1 MNQFWCSNWTCI
13 CNLVDVFF
21 FHVNAHRYAS
31 FGFHFDSV
39 RANNFHNKTF
49 NWRRWVYVCVC
60 EWFKP
65 VGCNTRWTR
74 VCFSLLPSQ
83 SWIGTDMLNKLNGP
97 LWLHWC
103 NTDKVIVNGFL
114 EKTVKK
120 NHQLMMW
127 MFAVI
132 FTCFFPCSTAPPF
145 LVYFMLLFFFA
156 MEAIQSLKYCG
167 CDSCSPKIDRHIL
180 HSLEQ
185 QECIMISWSV

>member
-1 MNQFWCSNWTCI
+1 MCFI
-13 CNLVDVFF
+13 F
-21 FHVNAHRYAS
+21 FHVNAHRNAS

-120 NHQLMMW
+120 KPPADDVDVCSDIHLFLPLFNSTTIFSLLYVVVFFRYGGNPKFKILW
-127 MFAVI
+127 M
-132 FTCFFPCSTAPPF
+132 
-145 LVYFMLLFFFA
+145 
-156 MEAIQSLKYCG
+156 
-167 CDSCSPKIDRHIL
+167 R
-180 HSLEQ
+180 
-185 QECIMISWSV
+185 